1 MKFTCK
7 VSFLFILLLSISTVS
22 FARDHLIYS
31 VAEEIPMGFDNEV
44 TKKNYYMNIGSQ
56 QGVSEGTTL
65 DVFRVISKSNPY
77 DNLKRINY
85 KVKVG
90 EIKVVH
96 TEEEAAIGILQVLK
110 NDTETPLFDLNGFMI
125 GDYVSVNIK

>member
-7 VSFLFILLLSISTVS
+7 VSFLFILLICISTAT

-31 VAEEIPMGFDNEV
+31 VAEEIPMGFDDEV
-44 TKKNYYMNIGSQ
+44 TKKNYYMNIGAQ
-56 QGVSEGTTL
+56 QGVQEGTTL

-85 KVKVG
+85 KVKIG

-96 TEEEAAIGILQVLK
+96 SEDSAAIGIMENFK
-110 NDTETPLFDLNGFMI
+110 DSNETPVLDLKGFMI
-125 GDYVSVNIK
+125 GDYVSINIK

>member
-1 MKFTCK
+1 
-7 VSFLFILLLSISTVS
+7 
-22 FARDHLIYS
+22 
-31 VAEEIPMGFDNEV
+31 MGFDNEV

-85 KVKVG
+85 KVKIG
-90 EIKVVH
+90 EIKVLH
-96 TEEEAAIGILQVLK
+96 SEDESAIGILEVLK
-110 NDTETPLFDLNGFMI
+110 NDTNTPLFDLKGFMI

>member
-44 TKKNYYMNIGSQ
+44 SKKNYYMNIGSE

-85 KVKVG
+85 KIKIG

-96 TEEEAAIGILQVLK
+96 TGDEAAIGILQVLK
-110 NDTETPLFDLNGFMI
+110 NDKETPLFDLNGFMI